1 MLYTLMH
8 RNIKVMDI
16 EMDEFSNITSLGSIY
31 HSVHLPTGTYNKIG
45 VDRKA
50 LHYLVDKKINSSKP
64 SRLKRCFGVIRD

>member
-31 HSVHLPTGTYNKIG
+31 NLAHLPIGTYG
-45 VDRKA
+45 ET
-50 LHYLVDKKINSSKP
+50 H
-64 SRLKRCFGVIRD
+64 FGQRWQ